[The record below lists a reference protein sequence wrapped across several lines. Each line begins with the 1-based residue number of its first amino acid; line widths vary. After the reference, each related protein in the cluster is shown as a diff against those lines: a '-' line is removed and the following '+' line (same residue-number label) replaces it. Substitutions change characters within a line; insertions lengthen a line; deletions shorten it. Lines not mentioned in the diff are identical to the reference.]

1 MAADARRR
9 ADEGAEPVVAVAGVD
24 DVEHEQPVAR
34 RAAEHVPVRVPR
46 DLERREAARARRVV
60 HGQAVL
66 VLHGLRRAAAEE
78 RVRRAPR
85 VELGLHGRQVRRAAG
100 RRARG
105 GDELRA
111 LAPAAARGARVE
123 RGARR
128 GREPPVARKELPA
141 GGEAARVVAVVD
153 AADRQDDLR
162 LREPTVTI
170 VGASIKTRR
179 DAGGARQEQLAPE
192 GRRRRVE
199 QRRVAYRFG
208 SQPTSLAQD
217 AGLPRWCAPIQSKRS
232 SSAAAAVSWS
242 TRPL

>member
-24 DVEHEQPVAR
+24 DIEHEQPVAR

-46 DLERREAARARRVV
+46 DLERRQAARARRVV

-66 VLHGLRRAAAEE
+66 VLHGLRRPAAEE

-85 VELGLHGRQVRRAAG
+85 VQLGLHGRQVRRAAG

-128 GREPPVARKELPA
+128 GREPPIRKELAA

-162 LREPTVTI
+162 LREPTATSPR
-170 VGASIKTRR
+170 ASIET
-179 DAGGARQEQLAPE
+179 
-192 GRRRRVE
+192 
-199 QRRVAYRFG
+199 
-208 SQPTSLAQD
+208 AQKPVGTP
-217 AGLPRWCAPIQSKRS
+217 AAHARS
-232 SSAAAAVSWS
+232 SSRQKAGVGVSSKAA
-242 TRPL
+242 